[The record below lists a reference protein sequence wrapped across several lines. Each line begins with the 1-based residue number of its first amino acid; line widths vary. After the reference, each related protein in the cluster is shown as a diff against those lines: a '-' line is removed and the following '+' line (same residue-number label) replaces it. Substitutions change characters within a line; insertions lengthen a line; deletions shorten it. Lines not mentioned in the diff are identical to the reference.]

1 MIFRR
6 KAKNEDAV
14 ETVDTVGETTEET
27 TGDGGTEESATAG
40 AEPAGAAVQDIAGGP
55 FDVTEVDPET
65 LEAEDRIDLGALVIT
80 GLPGME
86 LRLQVDEQSGDV
98 QAILL
103 VLEDSA
109 LELRAFAAPK
119 TAGIWDEVRQEIA
132 SEATKMGGTASE
144 TEGPFGTELVLVV
157 PVQDPEGQIFSQT
170 SRVIGVDGPRWLVRG
185 TILGRAA
192 VEPDAA
198 PPMEQAFRNVVV
210 VRGSEPMAPRES
222 LALKLPAGAQ
232 PAAEEE
238 A

>member
-1 MIFRR
+1 VIFRR
-6 KAKNEDAV
+6 KAKNDDTDATGPAGSDDVVEAPVEDEGA
-14 ETVDTVGETTEET
+14 E
-27 TGDGGTEESATAG
+27 TAG
-40 AEPAGAAVQDIAGGP
+40 TPEGRSAGP
-55 FDVTEVDPET
+55 FDSSEVDPSE

-80 GLPGME
+80 GMPGME

-119 TAGIWDEVRQEIA
+119 TSGIWSEVRREIA
-132 SEATKMGGTASE
+132 AEATRMGGTASE
-144 TEGPFGTELVLVV
+144 TDGPFGTELVLVV
-157 PVQDPEGQIFSQT
+157 PVEDPDGQIFSQT
-170 SRVIGVDGPRWLVRG
+170 SRVIGVDGPRWLLRATV
-185 TILGRAA
+185 LGRAA

-198 PPMEQAFRNVVV
+198 PPMEQSLRNVIV

-222 LALKLPAGAQ
+222 LSLRLPPGTQ

>member
-6 KAKNEDAV
+6 KGKNDDA
-14 ETVDTVGETTEET
+14 ET
-27 TGDGGTEESATAG
+27 TGGFFGDEEGTAERELGEE
-40 AEPAGAAVQDIAGGP
+40 AEPSAPVGRSAGP
-55 FDVTEVDPET
+55 FDSTEVDPET

-119 TAGIWDEVRQEIA
+119 TTGIWSEVRQEIA
-132 SEATKMGGTASE
+132 AEATRMGGTASE

-157 PVQDPEGQIFSQT
+157 PVEDPDGQIFSQT
-170 SRVIGVDGPRWLVRG
+170 SRVIGVDGPRWLLRATV
-185 TILGRAA
+185 LGRAA
-192 VEPDAA
+192 VEPEAA
-198 PPMEQAFRNVVV
+198 PPMEQSLRNVVV
-210 VRGSEPMAPRES
+210 VRGPEPMAPRES
-222 LALKLPAGAQ
+222 LALRLPEGAQ
-232 PAAEEE
+232 PGTEEE

>member
-6 KAKNEDAV
+6 KAKNED
-14 ETVDTVGETTEET
+14 TETTDLAGSDESVADETAADET
-27 TGDGGTEESATAG
+27 TAEEADDTAG
-40 AEPAGAAVQDIAGGP
+40 TAEVRAKGP
-55 FDVTEVDPET
+55 LDSSEVEPEV

-109 LELRAFAAPK
+109 LELRAFAAPR
-119 TAGIWDEVRQEIA
+119 TAGIWPEVRREIA
-132 SEATKMGGTASE
+132 AEATRMGGTASE

-157 PVQDPEGQIFSQT
+157 PVEDPEGQIFSQT
-170 SRVIGVDGPRWLVRG
+170 SRVIGVDGPRWLLRATV
-185 TILGRAA
+185 LGRAA

-198 PPMEQAFRNVVV
+198 PPMEQALRDVIV

-222 LALKLPAGAQ
+222 LALRLPAGAQ
-232 PAAEEE
+232 PATEEE

>member
-6 KAKNEDAV
+6 KAKNEDP
-14 ETVDTVGETTEET
+14 ETTETDAAVEET
-27 TGDGGTEESATAG
+27 
-40 AEPAGAAVQDIAGGP
+40 AEPRAEGP
-55 FDVTEVDPET
+55 FDSSEVDPSV

-80 GLPGME
+80 GMPGME
-86 LRLQVDEQSGDV
+86 LRLQVDDQTGQV

-119 TAGIWDEVRQEIA
+119 KTGIWTEVRREIA
-132 SEATKMGGTASE
+132 AEASRMGGTATD

-157 PVQDPEGQIFSQT
+157 PVEDPDGQIFSQT
-170 SRVIGVDGPRWLVRG
+170 SRVVGVDGPRWLLRATV
-185 TILGRAA
+185 LGRAA

-198 PPMEQAFRNVVV
+198 APMEEALRNVIV
-210 VRGSEPMAPRES
+210 VRGAEPMAVRES
-222 LALKLPAGAQ
+222 LPLQLPPGAQ
-232 PAAEEE
+232 PAPDEE

>member
-6 KAKNEDAV
+6 KAKNDDSAATGPAGGDDAV
-14 ETVDTVGETTEET
+14 E
-27 TGDGGTEESATAG
+27 ATAEDSVDSG
-40 AEPAGAAVQDIAGGP
+40 ATDDTGTPAGRGEGP
-55 FDVTEVDPET
+55 YDSGEVDASV

-119 TAGIWDEVRQEIA
+119 SSGIWSEVRREIA
-132 SEATKMGGTASE
+132 AEATRMGGTASE

-157 PVQDPEGQIFSQT
+157 PVEDPGGQIFSQT
-170 SRVIGVDGPRWLVRG
+170 SRVIGIDGPRWLLRATV
-185 TILGRAA
+185 LGRAA
-192 VEPDAA
+192 VEPEAA
-198 PPMEQAFRNVVV
+198 PPMEQALRNVIV

-222 LALKLPAGAQ
+222 LALRLPPGAQ

>member
-6 KAKNEDAV
+6 KGKNEDL
-14 ETVDTVGETTEET
+14 ETEQELAED
-27 TGDGGTEESATAG
+27 ATPEPR
-40 AEPAGAAVQDIAGGP
+40 AEGP
-55 FDVTEVDPET
+55 FDSTEVDAEV

-80 GLPGME
+80 GQPGME
-86 LRLQVDEQSGDV
+86 LRLQVDEQSGQV

-119 TAGIWDEVRQEIA
+119 KTGIWTEVRREIA
-132 SEATKMGGTASE
+132 AEASRMGGTATE

-157 PVQDPEGQIFSQT
+157 PVEDPEGQIFSQT
-170 SRVIGVDGPRWLVRG
+170 SRVIGVDGPRWLLRATV
-185 TILGRAA
+185 LGRAA

-198 PPMEQAFRNVVV
+198 TPMEETLRNTIV
-210 VRGSEPMAPRES
+210 VRGTEPMAVRES
-222 LALKLPAGAQ
+222 LPLRLPPGAQ
-232 PAAEEE
+232 PAAESE